1 MAITSPITISTRR
14 CLRIKAFIRSK
25 LGIRLLCVKRW
36 IGLSNA
42 RISAGRTITTVITP
56 STTPFAITRPM
67 SRPSVSRMKHSAR
80 KPKIVVSE
88 LPDRERKV
96 LDTARAIASRW
107 SPPFSRSSSYR
118 STRKTE

>member
-1 MAITSPITISTRR
+1 M
-14 CLRIKAFIRSK
+14 
-25 LGIRLLCVKRW
+25 
-36 IGLSNA
+36 
-42 RISAGRTITTVITP
+42 TTVITP
-56 STTPFAITRPM
+56 STTPFAMTRPI
-67 SRPSVSRMKHSAR
+67 SRPRVSRMKHSAR

-96 LDTARAIASRW
+96 FDTARAMASRW